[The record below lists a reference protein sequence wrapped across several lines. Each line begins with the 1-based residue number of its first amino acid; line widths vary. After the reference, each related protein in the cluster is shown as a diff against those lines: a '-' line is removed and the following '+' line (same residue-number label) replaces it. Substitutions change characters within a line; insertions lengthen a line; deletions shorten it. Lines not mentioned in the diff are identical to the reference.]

1 MRGKLPKRSN
11 QKFSALRVSHH
22 KQSLINHEAQG
33 GKNRLI
39 IDATLIIEIF
49 SVGLLV
55 SAVLAL
61 FIDEVIY
68 SVAALAGTFL
78 FTALIYALSGA
89 LFAGIFQFAVGVGT
103 LAILFLSGEMLG
115 DKPLKKTSSIRVAA
129 LVAGGVLLS
138 LPAMFLSV
146 SGVSGANSNVD
157 FTDALWNQR
166 GLDVVLQ
173 ALVILTVAIG
183 IAIVLYQRRKK

>member
-1 MRGKLPKRSN
+1 M
-11 QKFSALRVSHH
+11 
-22 KQSLINHEAQG
+22 
-33 GKNRLI
+33 I

-78 FTALIYALSGA
+78 FIALIYALSGA
-89 LFAGIFQFAVGVGT
+89 LFAGIFQFSVGVGT

-115 DKPLKKTSSIRVAA
+115 DKPLKKTSSLRVAA
-129 LVAGGVLLS
+129 LVAGGIILS
-138 LPAMFLSV
+138 FPAIFLSV

-157 FTDALWNQR
+157 FGEALWNQR

-173 ALVILTVAIG
+173 ALVIFTVALG